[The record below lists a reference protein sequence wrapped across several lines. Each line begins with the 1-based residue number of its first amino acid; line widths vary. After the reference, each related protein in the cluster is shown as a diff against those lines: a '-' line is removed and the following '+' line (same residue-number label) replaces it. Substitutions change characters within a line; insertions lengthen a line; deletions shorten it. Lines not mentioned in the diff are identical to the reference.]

1 MPTKESDLMLTS
13 SGNIIFTKV
22 VCIFNTNLEVFQSLK
37 HSEIEA
43 RPIIFYKTNIFLQVD
58 FTIAKSTFNL
68 KLCICLQKIL
78 AQDFNLDD

>member
-1 MPTKESDLMLTS
+1 M
-13 SGNIIFTKV
+13 F
-22 VCIFNTNLEVFQSLK
+22 CIFNTNLEVFQSLK

-58 FTIAKSTFNL
+58 FTFAKSTVNL
-68 KLCICLQKIL
+68 KLYAFKKFL